1 LAWATLAV
9 ALILLM
15 VTPALAQSGRGTIS
29 GRVKDASGSV
39 VPGVVVSAT
48 HRATN
53 AVTTATT
60 NADGLY
66 SLRNLP
72 IGIYAVNFTLQGFK
86 PYTQEGIELDLGE
99 TVTLDYTLTVGG
111 VAEAVTVT
119 ADTALLNKSNP
130 EIGTS
135 MASDLVTNLPLNF
148 AGGRSLENFAYAI
161 APSVE
166 GNNWTST
173 INGGA
178 PFTKEVVL
186 DGTSAVIQIG
196 GHIGESSPPMEAV
209 EEFTV
214 QTSGIPA
221 EYGRTAGGVFNFSLK
236 SGTNQFRGSAYG
248 YLRNEALNANT
259 WQNNYLAATDPE
271 NAGDYERA
279 EDRQY
284 LGGASLGGPIIKDKT
299 FFYVAV
305 EEYQQTRFLLGGLTQ
320 TVPTER
326 MLGGDFSQLLNTGA
340 APLGFD
346 AGGNP
351 IYPGAIFDPRTGRVF
366 PGNIIPANRISSASQ
381 QIVDI
386 YRQGYLP
393 QVDRVVDNSALTYYN
408 DPDFKQHQVSVK
420 LTHRLSNTSQLDGS
434 FI

>member
-1 LAWATLAV
+1 
-9 ALILLM
+9 M
-15 VTPALAQSGRGTIS
+15 
-29 GRVKDASGSV
+29 
-39 VPGVVVSAT
+39 
-48 HRATN
+48 
-53 AVTTATT
+53 
-60 NADGLY
+60 
-66 SLRNLP
+66 
-72 IGIYAVNFTLQGFK
+72 
-86 PYTQEGIELDLGE
+86 
-99 TVTLDYTLTVGG
+99 GG
-111 VAEAVTVT
+111 VAEAVTVS
-119 ADTALLNKSNP
+119 ADTALLNKANP

-135 MASDLVTNLPLNF
+135 MASDIVTNLPLNF

-166 GNNWTST
+166 GNNWTSN

-236 SGTNQFRGSAYG
+236 SGTNQIRGSAYG

-271 NAGDYERA
+271 NADEYERA
-279 EDRQY
+279 KDRQY

-326 MLGGDFSQLLNTGA
+326 MLNGDFGQLLNTGA
-340 APLGFD
+340 APLGTD

-351 IYPGAIFDPRTGRVF
+351 IYPGAILDPAHRPRLPRQRHPRESHQQHVAADRRHLPAG
-366 PGNIIPANRISSASQ
+366 IPAPGRPDRQ
-381 QIVDI
+381 QLGPHLLQRPRLQAAPDQPQADPPLLQHEPARRLVHLDPAPAHARRPGRDLGPQRR
-386 YRQGYLP
+386 RQDGRPPLQGTPAGRGHPPGAP
-393 QVDRVVDNSALTYYN
+393 Q
-408 DPDFKQHQVSVK
+408 P
-420 LTHRLSNTSQLDGS
+420 QLDRS
-434 FI
+434 PRA